1 MDFTFLTKYFD
12 DVHAYQEDL
21 QLVAKYLEAHEL
33 EVPESIKDTFWNHM
47 VCALE
52 RLRLD
57 TQNDLEIPVDHGMSD
72 EALKHASALAK
83 QLESELHKP
92 MLDFEIFL
100 LAIYFE
106 QIQSGKGE

>member
-1 MDFTFLTKYFD
+1 
-12 DVHAYQEDL
+12 
-21 QLVAKYLEAHEL
+21 
-33 EVPESIKDTFWNHM
+33 
-47 VCALE
+47 
-52 RLRLD
+52 
-57 TQNDLEIPVDHGMSD
+57 MSD

>member
-12 DVHAYQEDL
+12 DVNAYQEDL
-21 QLVAKYLEAHEL
+21 QIVAKYLETNGL
-33 EVPESIKDTFWNHM
+33 LVPENIKDTFWNHM

-57 TQNDLEIPVDHGMSD
+57 TQNDLEIPEDHGLSD
-72 EALKHASALAK
+72 EALRHASALAK
-83 QLESELHKP
+83 QLENELHMP

-106 QIQSGKGE
+106 QIHSWKGE